1 MTRDGLQRGTQP
13 LATVPLSSPEP
24 LQRRLQE
31 IRQQI
36 SRAGGVRA
44 WLFYLPGPG
53 PRLMSWLR
61 RLFVV
66 ARNPEASIS
75 FGPGVYLGPGFSIDA
90 PRGGT
95 FIAGAASEFRRG
107 FRAELGGGDARIE
120 VGERSVFTNDVLIQC
135 ASAVS
140 VGSDCQVDQA
150 SLLVDG
156 DRRLRERAGES
167 PAERE
172 PRPLM
177 IGDHVTI
184 TTKCTVIADV
194 GSHSMVGANSVVLQP
209 LPPHSLAAG
218 SPAQVIGYF
227 GPTSG

>member
-1 MTRDGLQRGTQP
+1 VLP
-13 LATVPLSSPEP
+13 SSPEP

-31 IRQQI
+31 IRQQVR
-36 SRAGGVRA
+36 RAGGVRA
-44 WLFYLPGPG
+44 WLFHLPGPG
-53 PRLMSWLR
+53 PRLMSRLR
-61 RLFVV
+61 SVVVV
-66 ARNPEASIS
+66 ARNPKASIT
-75 FGPGVYLGPGFSIDA
+75 FGAGVYLGPGFSVDA
-90 PRGGT
+90 PKGGT
-95 FIAGAASEFRRG
+95 FTAAAGSEFRRD
-107 FRAELGGGDARIE
+107 FRAELGSGSARIE
-120 VGERSVFTNDVLIQC
+120 IGARSVFTNDVLIQC

-140 VGSDCQVDQA
+140 IGSDCQVDQA

-156 DRRLRERAGES
+156 DRRLRERAGGAG
-167 PAERE
+167 AERE
-172 PRPLM
+172 PRPLT

-227 GPTSG
+227 GPTSA